1 MERIPWGLLILSHF
15 FSFFHTSA
23 QSLLPAF
30 RQILSWETGTDASLR
45 ATPLSPNLRWEGEH
59 SSTCASPFGPILE
72 MNLAF
77 PPVMIRYKYS
87 QKTPPNEKWEKER
100 TEPALDLNFQVPL
113 SLRITFHFEF
123 DWSNS
128 YKLQRVLYVGTH
140 PSLWTF
146 WELQA
151 GAAPSFFGVS
161 IPSAFTEWTIP
172 GMCKDQSPE
181 EQIETGEA
189 GH

>member
-1 MERIPWGLLILSHF
+1 M
-15 FSFFHTSA
+15 
-23 QSLLPAF
+23 
-30 RQILSWETGTDASLR
+30 
-45 ATPLSPNLRWEGEH
+45 
-59 SSTCASPFGPILE
+59 
-72 MNLAF
+72 
-77 PPVMIRYKYS
+77 Y
-87 QKTPPNEKWEKER
+87 
-100 TEPALDLNFQVPL
+100 
-113 SLRITFHFEF
+113 
-123 DWSNS
+123 
-128 YKLQRVLYVGTH
+128 

-161 IPSAFTEWTIP
+161 IPSAFTEIP